1 MGKIAGCFISSR
13 ILFLVFALIAVSVV
27 PLQEGYLGK
36 QFDLEAPYLAWIWA
50 NFDGRHFLNIATLGY
65 RNFDFAYFP
74 LYPFLIGIF
83 SKLFPISPLYLGI
96 LISALSFVA
105 AMFVIY
111 KIAKLD
117 FKEKVANLVLFFLA
131 FFPFAFFYH
140 VVYADSLF
148 LLLSTTSF
156 YFARKGRWFWSG
168 ILGGLTVLTR
178 IAGLALIPALL
189 LEWYLQNKK
198 LKAQG
203 LVAPSLILLGLIV
216 YMVYLKLNFGDPL
229 LFQKSM
235 SAWQQGSFVFPPQ
248 VIWRYLKIFFFVD
261 KGLLVFWV
269 AVLEFVSLFVYLAL
283 SVYVW
288 KKIRASYGAFMVVLL
303 SMVAFTGTFAG
314 TQRFMVH
321 LFPGFLGMALL
332 FEKRGFLRKL
342 VYILFLVLG
351 LVFTALF
358 TRGYFIA

>member
-1 MGKIAGCFISSR
+1 MHKILKYFLVSR
-13 ILFLVFALIAVSVV
+13 VLFLVFALLAPIFT

-36 QFDLEAPYLAWIWA
+36 QFDPNAPYLAWIWA
-50 NFDGRHFLNIATLGY
+50 NFDGRHFLNIATIGY

-74 LYPFLIGIF
+74 LYPVLIGIF
-83 SKLFPISPLYLGI
+83 SKILPISPLYIGI
-96 LISALSFVA
+96 LISVLSFATAIFMV
-105 AMFVIY
+105 Y
-111 KIAKLD
+111 KIVKLD
-117 FKEKVANLVLFFLA
+117 FKENVAGLTLFFLA

-148 LLLSTTSF
+148 LLLSATSF
-156 YFARKGRWFWSG
+156 YFARKGNWFWSG
-168 ILGGLTVLTR
+168 VFGGLTVSTR
-178 IAGLALIPALL
+178 IAGIALIPALT
-189 LEWYLQNKK
+189 LEWYLQKK
-198 LKAQG
+198 KFKAQS
-203 LVAPSLILLGLIV
+203 LIAPSLTLLGLVI
-216 YMVYLKLNFGDPL
+216 YMAYLKLNFGDPL

-235 SAWQQGSFVFPPQ
+235 GAWQQSSFVFPPQ

-288 KKIRASYGAFMVVLL
+288 KRVRASYGAFMVVLL
-303 SMVAFTGTFAG
+303 LLVSFTGTFAG

-321 LFPGFLGMALL
+321 LFPGFLGIALL
-332 FEKRGFLRKL
+332 LENRKL
-342 VYILFLVLG
+342 LRRFVYILFLVLG
-351 LVFTALF
+351 LVFTMLF